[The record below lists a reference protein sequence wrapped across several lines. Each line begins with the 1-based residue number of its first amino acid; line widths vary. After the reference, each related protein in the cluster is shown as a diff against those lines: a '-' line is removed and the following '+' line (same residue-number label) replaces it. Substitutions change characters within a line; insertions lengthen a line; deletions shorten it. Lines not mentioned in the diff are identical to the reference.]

1 MPRVIYQA
9 LLKLYPREFR
19 ARFGDEMLETAG
31 TLDRER
37 GHARL
42 RAVRDVVG
50 SALAVRA
57 DLRRERRADRARQGA
72 LADLLFAFRSLHKVP
87 GFTIAAVVTLG
98 LGIGAHSVVY
108 AIVDAMLLRPLPF
121 GDRSDR
127 LVTLHST
134 HPTQATDW
142 DNSELSYADLLDLRD
157 QTAAFAGV
165 EGVLNRNFSLTT
177 SDEAARVLGASIT
190 PGLFEMLGV
199 TPAMGRHFRQEDA
212 AQPGFEPVVMLSH
225 ALWTRLYAA
234 DPAIVGT
241 PIVVNTRAVTVVGVM
256 PEGFLFPQQHQLWLP
271 YAVDRTTG
279 RANRSLIGVGLLK
292 ADATVGQA
300 AADLDRVAAA
310 LATGHPDT
318 NRDWGV
324 HVMTLREFQVGD
336 GKGLS
341 AMLAAVSLLLLVAC
355 ANVAGLLIA
364 RGVSRERELVTRA
377 ALGAGR
383 GRLVRLLLAEAV
395 VVSVVGGILGVGLA
409 MWGLAAILGSIAE
422 TPAYWTEP
430 RIDLRVIGSTAIV
443 TMIVSMVA
451 GLVPA
456 LRLSKVDISSAGS
469 GTRSVVASLGHRRF
483 QRGLVVAQVA
493 VSFVLLVG
501 ATFLARSAIALQH
514 ADPGFDP
521 AQILSGR
528 FYIAGDA
535 YDAPE
540 LRAAAVERIVKA
552 VGTLPGVTVA
562 TATMSIP
569 ADDGGQPVLLKPEGI
584 VAGGRDTL
592 GVTAI
597 STTAGLWDTL
607 GLPLREGRTFTWT
620 EVVDPASTVVLVNER
635 LATRF
640 WPGASALDR
649 TVHTVNAG
657 GAVTATL
664 RVIGVTPN
672 LVYEEF
678 GETTPQAE
686 LNVYVPSGRSGGRT
700 LAILA
705 RTSGDPASYSSAMR
719 EAVRSVDPSFA
730 TFDVMSMS
738 ERRRLTTWSERF
750 LAGTFTGFAIAAL
763 LLACLGTYGLVA
775 YAAAQRRR
783 EVGVRVAIGATRV
796 DIVTLFMRGGAALG
810 LFGVALGVPFGLL
823 AARGLS
829 EADMLFAISPWEAS
843 IWLGVATAL
852 TGAVLLATLHP
863 ALRAGRID
871 PSEALR
877 D

>member
-9 LLKLYPREFR
+9 LIKLYPREFR
-19 ARFGDEMLETAG
+19 ARFGDEMLETAR

-50 SALAVRA
+50 SAFAVRA
-57 DLRRERRADRARQGA
+57 ELRRERRTGRARQGA
-72 LADLLFAFRSLHKVP
+72 LADVLFAVRSLRKVP
-87 GFTIAAVVTLG
+87 GFTLAAVVTLG
-98 LGIGAHSVVY
+98 LGIGAPSVAY

-142 DNSELSYADLLDLRD
+142 DNSELSYADLLDLRE
-157 QTAAFAGV
+157 QTSTFAGV
-165 EGVLNRNFSLTT
+165 EAVLPRNFSLTT
-177 SDEAARVLGASIT
+177 VDEAARVLGASVT
-190 PGLFEMLGV
+190 PGLFDMLGIA
-199 TPAMGRHFRQEDA
+199 PAKGRHFRQEDA
-212 AQPGFEPVVMLSH
+212 AEPGFEPVVMLSH

-234 DPAIVGT
+234 DPAIVGK
-241 PIVVNTRAVTVVGVM
+241 PILINTRAVTVVGVM
-256 PEGFLFPQQHQLWLP
+256 PEGFLFPEQHQLWLA
-271 YAVDRTTG
+271 YAADRTTG
-279 RANRSLIGVGLLK
+279 RANRSLIGIGLL
-292 ADATVGQA
+292 AEGANVGQA
-300 AADLDRVAAA
+300 AADLDRVAAT
-310 LATGHPDT
+310 LATRHPDT

-364 RGVSRERELVTRA
+364 RGVSRERELITRA

-395 VVSVVGGILGVGLA
+395 VVSVAGGIFGVGLA
-409 MWGLAAILGSIAE
+409 MWGLAAILGSITE
-422 TPAYWTEP
+422 MPAYWTEP
-430 RIDLRVIGSTAIV
+430 RIDLRVLAFTAFV
-443 TMIVSMVA
+443 TMVVSMVA

-469 GTRSVVASLGHRRF
+469 GTRSVVASLGHRRL

-501 ATFLARSAIALQH
+501 ATLLARSAIALQD
-514 ADPGFDP
+514 ADPGFNS

-540 LRAAAVERIVKA
+540 LRAAAVERIVSA

-569 ADDGGQPVLLKPEGI
+569 ADDGGQPVVLKPEGA

-607 GLPLREGRTFTWT
+607 GLPLREGRTFTST

-635 LATRF
+635 LAQRF
-640 WPGASALDR
+640 WPGQSALDR
-649 TVHTVNAG
+649 TLQTVNAR
-657 GAVTATL
+657 GAMTATL

-678 GETTPQAE
+678 GETTPQAG
-686 LNVYVPSGRSGGRT
+686 LNVYVPYGRSGGRT

-719 EAVRSVDPSFA
+719 EAVRSVDASFA
-730 TFDVMSMS
+730 TFDVMSMH

-750 LAGTFTGFAIAAL
+750 LAGTFTGFAVAAL

-783 EVGVRVAIGATRV
+783 EVGVRVAIGATRA
-796 DIVTLFMRGGAALG
+796 DIVALFMRGGAGLG
-810 LFGVALGVPFGLL
+810 LIGVALGVPFGLL

-843 IWLGVATAL
+843 IWLGVAAAL
-852 TGAVLLATLHP
+852 VVAVLLATLHP